1 MVAGPACSDTVE
13 PLVGV
18 AETFKTVVM
27 SYSAEGA
34 IFNYSKYPYFFRT
47 IPENKIYGYDHES
60 IRLRRIKSAGNS
72 RRAIIGSLPSKMF
85 TDL

>member
-1 MVAGPACSDTVE
+1 MYEALWLVAGPACSDTVE

-18 AETFKTVVM
+18 AETFQTVVM

-47 IPENKIYGYDHES
+47 IPENKIYGYGS
-60 IRLRRIKSAGNS
+60 RILGVSVQT
-72 RRAIIGSLPSKMF
+72 IIVVLV
-85 TDL
+85 LQ